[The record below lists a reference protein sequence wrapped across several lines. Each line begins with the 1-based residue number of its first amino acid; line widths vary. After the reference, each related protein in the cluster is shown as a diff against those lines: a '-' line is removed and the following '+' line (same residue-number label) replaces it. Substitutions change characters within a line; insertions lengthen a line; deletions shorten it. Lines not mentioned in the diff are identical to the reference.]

1 MLEKNKIANSQIV
14 CDVLIE
20 AGKKNK
26 DIVVLTSDSRGSA
39 KLAPFANE
47 LPDQL
52 IEVGIAEQDLVSI
65 SAGLAHMGKRTFAAS
80 PACFLSMRSIEQV
93 KVDVAYS
100 HTNVKL
106 IGISGGISY
115 GALGM
120 SHHSAQDFAVTRAI
134 PNLQV
139 LCPAD
144 RFETKKMFQALV
156 DSDEPAYIRLGRNA
170 VQDSYQD
177 ENFSFEIGKANVM
190 KSGDDITFIA
200 IGSMVHE
207 ALDASE
213 LLKKKGIHAEVL
225 NMSSLKPLDSEAILK
240 ASRKTKLVISAE
252 EHSIHNGL
260 GAAVA
265 ETLSEEIG
273 IRQKIVG
280 LPDELPMAGESDEV
294 LEYYGLCGSSLAQ
307 LAEKMVKENG

>member
-1 MLEKNKIANSQIV
+1 MPEKNKIANSQIV

-52 IEVGIAEQDLVSI
+52 VEVGIAEQNLVSI
-65 SAGLAHMGKRTFAAS
+65 SAGLAHMGKRSFAAS

-139 LCPAD
+139 YCPAD

-156 DSDEPAYIRLGRNA
+156 DSDEPAYIRLGRSA
-170 VQDSYQD
+170 VQDCYQD
-177 ENFSFEIGKANVM
+177 ENFSFEIGKANVLR
-190 KSGDDITFIA
+190 SGEDITFIA

-207 ALDASE
+207 ALNASE
-213 LLKKKGIHAEVL
+213 LLEKKGIYAEVL
-225 NMSSLKPLDSEAILK
+225 NVSSLKPLDSEAILK
-240 ASRKTKLVISAE
+240 ASRKTGLVISVE

-265 ETLSEEIG
+265 ETLSEEID
-273 IRQKIVG
+273 IWQKIVG

>member
-1 MLEKNKIANSQIV
+1 MQQNRQVV
-14 CDVLIE
+14 CDVLVK
-20 AGKKNK
+20 AGQENP
-26 DIVVLTSDSRGSA
+26 DILVLTSDSRGSA
-39 KLAPFANE
+39 KLTPFVKS
-47 LPDQL
+47 LPEQI

-65 SAGLAHMGKRTFAAS
+65 SAGLAHMGKHPFAAS

-144 RFETKKMFQALV
+144 RFETRKMFEALIK
-156 DSDEPAYIRLGRNA
+156 SDEPAYIRLGRSA
-170 VQDSYQD
+170 VQDCYTD
-177 ENFSFEIGKANVM
+177 DNFNFEIGKAHTM
-190 KSGDDITFIA
+190 IEGTDLTFIA
-200 IGSMVHE
+200 IGDTVRQAM
-207 ALDASE
+207 DASL
-213 LLKKKGIHAEVL
+213 LLKAKGISAEVL
-225 NMSSLKPLDSEAILK
+225 NVSSLNPFDDIAVR
-240 ASRKTKLVISAE
+240 ASAKKTGLVITVE

-265 ETLSEEIG
+265 ESLAAETG
-273 IRQKIVG
+273 IIQKIIG
-280 LPDELPMAGESDEV
+280 LPDEYPIAGESPEV
-294 LEYYGLCGSSLAQ
+294 FKYYGLDSESLAKSG
-307 LAEKMVKENG
+307 EKLIDKYGE

>member
-1 MLEKNKIANSQIV
+1 MLEKNKIANSQVV

-39 KLAPFANE
+39 KLTPFANE

-52 IEVGIAEQDLVSI
+52 VEVGIAEQDLVSI
-65 SAGLAHMGKRTFAAS
+65 SAGLAHMGKRSFAAS

-144 RFETKKMFQALV
+144 RFETKKMFQTLV

-225 NMSSLKPLDSEAILK
+225 NVSSLKPLDSEAILK

>member
-1 MLEKNKIANSQIV
+1 MPEKNKIANSQVV

-20 AGKKNK
+20 SAQNDKN
-26 DIVVLTSDSRGSA
+26 ILVLTSDSRGSG
-39 KLAPFANE
+39 KLVPFAE
-47 LPDQL
+47 QLPEQL
-52 IEVGIAEQDLVSI
+52 VEVGIAEQNLVSI
-65 SAGLAHMGKRTFAAS
+65 SAGLAHMRKRPFAVS

-115 GALGM
+115 GPLGM

-144 RFETKKMFQALV
+144 RFETKKMFEALV
-156 DSDEPAYIRLGRNA
+156 KTNEPAYIRLGRGA
-170 VQDSYQD
+170 VEDCYRD

-190 KSGDDITFIA
+190 RSGDDITFIA
-200 IGSMVHE
+200 VGSMVHE
-207 ALDASE
+207 VLCASE
-213 LLKKKGIHAEVL
+213 LLEKKGIHAEVL
-225 NMSSLKPLDSEAILK
+225 NVSSLKPLDEEAILQ
-240 ASRKTKLVISAE
+240 ASKKTGLVISVE

-265 ETLSEEIG
+265 ETLSEEVG
-273 IRQKIVG
+273 IRQKILG

-307 LAEKMVKENG
+307 LAEKMVQENG